1 MPRSR
6 INLAIGVWQRF
17 AMTLP
22 WSASAAKDRH
32 AALQT
37 EKTQDET
44 NSNLRSARSGRTSTD
59 RVWARSRVLA
69 LGAAAAASPYY
80 YGPII
85 TNGYGPWYNYRP
97 APYAHYGG
105 PVYYGPRIIGGTG
118 SLLVPTCAGIVSPGA
133 GSSARTD

>member
-1 MPRSR
+1 
-6 INLAIGVWQRF
+6 LAIGVWQRF

-22 WSASAAKDRH
+22 WPASAAKDRH
-32 AALQT
+32 GALQN

-44 NSNLRSARSGRTSTD
+44 NSNLRSARSLGSQPRFGSGS
-59 RVWARSRVLA
+59 SRRCFSL
-69 LGAAAAASPYY
+69 LLWTYY
-80 YGPII
+80 YY
-85 TNGYGPWYNYRP
+85 GYGPWYNYRP
-97 APYAHYGG
+97 APYAYYGG